1 MSYRP
6 WRTADMRHVGSET
19 PGRTALGPI
28 RSRGVR
34 ASVLSFALYPSAVIA
49 AGGRSP
55 QPFDFTQGWPEPSR
69 RGTLRLHAAR
79 REHSRRRA
87 FDCAQGGL
95 TRTVTLAI
103 PPGVN
108 VSRLEGPSNRH
119 ARSVAI
125 RRRVQLPSDPGRA
138 RDLNRL
144 AG

>member
-28 RSRGVR
+28 RSRGAR
-34 ASVLSFALYPSAVIA
+34 APVPSFALNPSAVIA

-69 RGTLRLHAAR
+69 RGTLRLHSAR

-103 PPGVN
+103 SLGIT

-125 RRRVQLPSDPGRA
+125 RRLAQLPSDPGGARNVTRRA
-138 RDLNRL
+138 
-144 AG
+144 G